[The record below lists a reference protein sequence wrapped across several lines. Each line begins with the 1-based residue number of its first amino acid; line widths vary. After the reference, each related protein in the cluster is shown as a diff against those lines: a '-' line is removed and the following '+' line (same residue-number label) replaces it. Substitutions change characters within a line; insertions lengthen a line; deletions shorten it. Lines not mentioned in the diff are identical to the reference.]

1 MAQTATARIKAT
13 AILEIHV
20 CLSFG
25 RSMMNMIY
33 SAMTTAPEAMTTEP
47 TT

>member
-25 RSMMNMIY
+25 RSIMNMMY

-47 TT
+47 MT